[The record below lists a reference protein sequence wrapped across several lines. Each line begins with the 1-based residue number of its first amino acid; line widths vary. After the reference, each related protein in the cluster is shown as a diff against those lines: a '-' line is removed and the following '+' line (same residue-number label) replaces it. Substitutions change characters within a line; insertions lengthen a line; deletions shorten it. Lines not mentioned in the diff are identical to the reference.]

1 MKRDKLED
9 IYSKVNDCLK
19 DMGRDV
25 ISTLNPYFND
35 RDVLEVLGKQ
45 RDRLRKRDYNLLVA
59 GKCRYCATKTQLH
72 VYYIIFETIK
82 ISFTL
87 LVLGESS
94 AGKSSLINLILGK
107 NLLPDHVLNTTST
120 ICELKYGE
128 ERQLV
133 VHYKYDIDQQR
144 KLPPRHL
151 PLKTEEESGKSYQEQ
166 IAPFVHLNR
175 VEGEKGSN
183 YEKVEIFWPHELLE
197 VHQPSS

>member
-1 MKRDKLED
+1 M
-9 IYSKVNDCLK
+9 
-19 DMGRDV
+19 
-25 ISTLNPYFND
+25 T
-35 RDVLEVLGKQ
+35 
-45 RDRLRKRDYNLLVA
+45 
-59 GKCRYCATKTQLH
+59 
-72 VYYIIFETIK
+72 FETIK

-107 NLLPDHVLNTTST
+107 NLLPNHVLNTTST

-144 KLPPRHL
+144 KLPPRPL

-166 IAPFVHLNR
+166 IAPFV
-175 VEGEKGSN
+175 GKGSN
-183 YEKVEIFWPHELLE
+183 CEKVEIFWPHELLE